1 MPTDKKVSMYDHVS
15 QGVRRT
21 VRVKLRA
28 PGPHEGIALGDQRPR
43 RAERQKSDALIG
55 GASAEQ
61 VADDAGTT
69 TIAGQADD
77 RKCSEEGE
85 GVLGNPINVALVT

>member
-1 MPTDKKVSMYDHVS
+1 MS

-21 VRVKLRA
+21 VRVELRA
-28 PGPHEGIALGDQRPR
+28 PGLHERIALGDKRPR
-43 RAERQKSDALIG
+43 RAERQKSNALVG

-61 VADDAGTT
+61 VANDAGTT

-77 RKCSEEGE
+77 RKRREEGE
-85 GVLGNPINVALVT
+85 GVLGNPIDVALAT

>member
-1 MPTDKKVSMYDHVS
+1 MYDHVS

-21 VRVKLRA
+21 VRVELRA
-28 PGPHEGIALGDQRPR
+28 PWPNEGIALGDKRPR
-43 RAERQKSDALIG
+43 RAERQKADALIG

-61 VADDAGTT
+61 VADDAGAT

-77 RKCSEEGE
+77 RKRREEWE
-85 GVLGNPINVALVT
+85 GVLGNPINVALAT